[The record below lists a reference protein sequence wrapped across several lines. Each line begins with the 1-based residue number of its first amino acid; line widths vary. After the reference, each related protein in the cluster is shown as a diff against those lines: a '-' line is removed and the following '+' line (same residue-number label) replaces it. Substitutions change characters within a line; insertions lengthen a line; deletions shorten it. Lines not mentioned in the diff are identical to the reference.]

1 MDPAFLYNSSLECV
15 LARACLNIGLK
26 VREVVNSLPRS
37 ERGNLGTSVLKPYEA
52 GKSKMA
58 DIVGERAGF
67 EILEHLSRDIDRP
80 IYVIM
85 NDPSSGQYQKI
96 GGESDTVVWCSF
108 DAVDGT
114 VKVAGLGN
122 DSSRNI
128 YRVGGN
134 GFWGAGVAFTRP
146 MSSDIHC
153 LRVGDFV
160 SSALV
165 QGNPQMYREHPSNAF
180 CFPDNSGAL
189 RTFEFD
195 EKVGGYHSLAVS
207 SQTNISQS
215 MINFDSFQG
224 YDRNSAPRECE
235 DLAVK
240 IFRRICNRND
250 GGAFDYVRFY
260 ANISEVLCQLLERK
274 EGGIEPQGA
283 GAITLNE
290 NYASSIPFT
299 PIIEGAG
306 GFVVDFFGN
315 PVRERLVT
323 SSRPNVVI
331 ASNAEIL
338 VSLLDIVQSSM
349 KECGLL

>member
-1 MDPAFLYNSSLECV
+1 MDVRLEEQ
-15 LARACLNIGLK
+15 LAYEALNIGFS
-26 VREVVNSLPRS
+26 VRKVVNSLPRNK
-37 ERGNLGTSVLKPYEA
+37 RADLGTSVLKPYEA

-67 EILEHLSRDIDRP
+67 EILERLSKNIGHP

-122 DSSRNI
+122 DPSHSI

-146 MSSDIHC
+146 ISSDVHG

-165 QGNPQMYREHPSNAF
+165 QGNPQMYREHPPNAF
-180 CFPDNSGAL
+180 CFHDDSGVL
-189 RTFEFD
+189 RTFEAD
-195 EKVGGYHSLAVS
+195 EKVGGHRYSLTVS

-215 MINFDSFQG
+215 MINFESFQG

-235 DLAVK
+235 GLAVE
-240 IFRRICNRND
+240 IFKRICNRND

-274 EGGIEPQGA
+274 DGGIEPQGA

-306 GFVVDFFGN
+306 GFVVDFFGH
-315 PVRERLVT
+315 PVRDRLVT

-331 ASNAEIL
+331 AANEEIL
-338 VSLLDIVQSSM
+338 KSLLGIVQSSM
-349 KECGLL
+349 RECGIL